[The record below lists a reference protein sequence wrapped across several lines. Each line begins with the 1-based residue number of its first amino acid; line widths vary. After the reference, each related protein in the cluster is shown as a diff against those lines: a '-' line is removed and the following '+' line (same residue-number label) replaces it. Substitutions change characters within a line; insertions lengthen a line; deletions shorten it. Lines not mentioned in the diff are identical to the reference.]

1 MQILQ
6 SVYNQFQDL
15 FALLIEEFYSYYTHI
30 YERTKLQHYTDLK
43 DRRKLVL
50 RTLRF

>member
-6 SVYNQFQDL
+6 SVYNQVQDL
-15 FALLIEEFYSYYTHI
+15 FALLIEEFYSYRTHI
-30 YERTKLQHYTDLK
+30 YERTKLQHYADFK